1 MGKVI
6 VRFFLEVS
14 GYLYIGYV
22 KVVFLNQ
29 YYQVNF
35 KGKLIMRFD
44 DINFEK
50 EKEDFEKVIL
60 EDVVMLYIKLD

>member
-1 MGKVI
+1 
-6 VRFFLEVS
+6 
-14 GYLYIGYV
+14 
-22 KVVFLNQ
+22 
-29 YYQVNF
+29 
-35 KGKLIMRFD
+35 MRFD